1 MTSSLHLT
9 GTDRQNSTWTVSSVK
24 MTEGIRQK
32 VPPDRVKPRHSKTS
46 DRSREIHCKAEI
58 EIFWVTTPILET
70 TLVNFPM
77 WMFCLKANE
86 RVHWSRKT
94 HNPFP
99 SFLQPSLSRSIFI
112 MKSVLSGI
120 NAVKYNK
127 YKQEAP
133 GTDHL
138 LSSSLHPAY
147 PSSPCSGP
155 GRQAEPGH
163 VWLSGKY
170 KQDVLLILNS
180 NQHLNT
186 PHAPAIRPYWLLRA
200 GRDHNWYFLSGC
212 SRAQSRVWA
221 CLFRALR
228 Y

>member
-1 MTSSLHLT
+1 
-9 GTDRQNSTWTVSSVK
+9 
-24 MTEGIRQK
+24 
-32 VPPDRVKPRHSKTS
+32 
-46 DRSREIHCKAEI
+46 
-58 EIFWVTTPILET
+58 
-70 TLVNFPM
+70 
-77 WMFCLKANE
+77 MFCLKANE

-120 NAVKYNK
+120 NAVKYNN

-147 PSSPCSGP
+147 PSSRHSGP

-163 VWLSGKY
+163 VWVRCDCLGNINNMFYSSLTPTNTST
-170 KQDVLLILNS
+170 LLIRQTLDRIES
-180 NQHLNT
+180 
-186 PHAPAIRPYWLLRA
+186 
-200 GRDHNWYFLSGC
+200 RDHNWYFSSGC
-212 SRAQSRVWA
+212 SRAQSRVLA
-221 CLFRALR
+221 LLFRALR